1 MLLQLERRPAACI
14 VIRPLAECNV
24 LSAPSVFTARRY
36 AMSDYAM
43 VALCLCVCSSQ
54 VAAEPITVVCKA
66 ARVVRGLNN
75 GVMALFERFT
85 VCSAK
90 MAEPIDGKASNRLRY
105 TLSVHIVRCKAAD
118 LCWRVVLSAELIH
131 RQTDRQRDTRTW
143 LYVPGPCRTYSS
155 L

>member
-90 MAEPIDGKASNRLRY
+90 MAESIDGKASNRLRY
-105 TLSVHIVRCKAAD
+105 TLSVQCIRCI
-118 LCWRVVLSAELIH
+118 LIIQPH
-131 RQTDRQRDTRTW
+131 YRANSYYENYNFHHSVCIEIKRKRGNVTFQTVTA
-143 LYVPGPCRTYSS
+143 C
-155 L
+155 